1 MPRTSVIGRLQ
12 GFTLLEL
19 MVVMA
24 ILVMIAA
31 VFPFAL
37 DRAMPSRRV
46 STTAE
51 RLVTT
56 VQEAQSAS
64 LRTGRPVTVA
74 LNGHGLVTQ
83 DAVTSATLARPLQ
96 LPASTDVRL
105 ADLEGHPVAALTVY
119 PDGSAQSVHFDL
131 EDNGHHG
138 AVVVSAVTG
147 RISIVAGH

>member
-1 MPRTSVIGRLQ
+1 
-12 GFTLLEL
+12 

-51 RLVTT
+51 RLVAT

-64 LRTGRPVTVA
+64 LRSGRPVTVA
-74 LNGHGLVTQ
+74 LKGHGWVTQ
-83 DAVTSATLARPLQ
+83 DAATSATLARPLQ
-96 LPASTDVRL
+96 LPASTEVSL
-105 ADLEGHPVAALTVY
+105 ADLEGRPLAALTVY
-119 PDGSAQSVHFDL
+119 PDGSAQAAHFDI

-138 AVVVSAVTG
+138 RVVVSAVTG
-147 RISIVAGH
+147 RVSIVVGR